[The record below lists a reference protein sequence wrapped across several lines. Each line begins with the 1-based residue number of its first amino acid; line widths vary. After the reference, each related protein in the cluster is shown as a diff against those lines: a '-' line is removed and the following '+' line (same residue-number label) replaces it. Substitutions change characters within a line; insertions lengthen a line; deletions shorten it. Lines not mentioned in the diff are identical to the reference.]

1 MMNNPGVVSAWESDS
16 NKHHD
21 KASAII
27 VKENNNDE
35 ETIYD
40 SSLLH
45 DLDLK
50 SCDVTFNPP
59 ITVLNPGEGLRLRP
73 LQLSDYEAGFLN
85 LLGQLTKV
93 GEICEEEWETR
104 FRSMKNKNGTYFVT
118 VLEDTHTKQVWCL
131 RSKGHSKA
139 CINMKLNMC
148 HSVNII
154 LCDTYFFLLL
164 L

>member
-131 RSKGHSKA
+131 RSKGT
-139 CINMKLNMC
+139 L
-148 HSVNII
+148 
-154 LCDTYFFLLL
+154 
-164 L
+164 